1 MSITSSLESFSL
13 PELFRLIEEGSKSG
27 RLIVHTPLS
36 TKAKHLKRTYY
47 IWFDRGYL
55 VAVSDRLNYKGLI
68 NLIADRGWLSPALVD
83 RLRVLCPPEVP
94 LGVYLEKMKIL
105 SQEQLNLIFQL
116 QLHQVYQLFDLG
128 SGRFRFDELSELQD
142 RLLTIPWLERTGH
155 KIRTT
160 EVTMYA
166 LRLIEN
172 WNIFSDQ
179 LPEPDLALKRLVNE
193 PHLKL
198 LTLERQMWDLAD
210 GSTSLMN
217 MARVT
222 LEPLKNIQIT
232 AFRMIVVGLVE
243 EIFLSNYSQERLS
256 LSTLQLS
263 NLAIASGQTR
273 PNRRSQ
279 PWQQDSKQTNLKNL
293 LQLLKNKFL

>member
-1 MSITSSLESFSL
+1 MSITSTLESFSL

-36 TKAKHLKRTYY
+36 TKAIHLKRTYY
-47 IWFDRGYL
+47 IWFDEGYF
-55 VAVSDRLNYKGLI
+55 VAVSNCLNYKGLI
-68 NLIADRGWLSPALVD
+68 NLIADRGWLSPALVG
-83 RLRVLCPPEVP
+83 RLRTLCPPEVP
-94 LGVYLEKMKIL
+94 LGVYLKEMKIL
-105 SQEQLNLIFQL
+105 TKEQLNLIFQL

-155 KIRTT
+155 KIKTT

-166 LRLIEN
+166 LRLSKN

-179 LPEPDLALKRLVNE
+179 LPEPHVALKRLVKE

-198 LTLERQMWDLAD
+198 LTLERQIWDLAD
-210 GSTSLMN
+210 GSTSLTI
-217 MARVT
+217 MARKT

-232 AFRMIVVGLVE
+232 AFRIIVVGLVD
-243 EIFLSNYSQERLS
+243 EIFLAKKSQERLS
-256 LSTLQLS
+256 LSTLQLP
-263 NLAIASGQTR
+263 NLAIARVQNELNPLSNEWEQV
-273 PNRRSQ
+273 
-279 PWQQDSKQTNLKNL
+279 SKQTNLKNL